1 MKVGIS
7 FHPKS
12 PYYAVCADVVVR
24 DVTHIKEHRHHIPT
38 SSSEV
43 EQTEVP
49 SQDGSSDAAQ
59 F

>member
-1 MKVGIS
+1 MSQKLWRINEGWIS

-38 SSSEV
+38 SFFRGRA
-43 EQTEVP
+43 
-49 SQDGSSDAAQ
+49 DR
-59 F
+59 